1 MNSAKTLLAIA
12 AVVGIAALPNTTGP
26 RREIAERTELP
37 AAQFHAPQGS
47 VGTTILP
54 VAFRGRIYVPMEIH
68 GRMQVP
74 VMLNDDQGDTSVVF
88 APLFDHH
95 KPYGANAINVYITP
109 HNGKCC
115 GVDSVTIVPVPGQ
128 PGTLAPPRFIYA
140 A

>member
-12 AVVGIAALPNTTGP
+12 AVVGLAALPNTTGP
-26 RREIAERTELP
+26 RREIAERTELH
-37 AAQFHAPQGS
+37 AAQLMTPQGA

-54 VAFRGRIYVPMEIH
+54 ITFRGRIYVPLEVK

-74 VMLNDDQGDTSVVF
+74 VMLNDSKGDTTVVF

-95 KPYGANAINVYITP
+95 QPYGANTINVYIAP
-109 HNGKCC
+109 RGGRCC
-115 GVDSVTIVPVPGQ
+115 GVDSVTIVPSQGQ
-128 PGTLAPPRFIYA
+128 PGTLSPPHFIYA